1 MQFIRIAK
9 VRNDT
14 LKKKLLFYKK
24 DKKTYF
30 LPKKDQKNSK
40 IPQKTLEMPQYKKG

>member
-24 DKKTYF
+24 DKK
-30 LPKKDQKNSK
+30 LLILAKKDQKNTK
-40 IPQKTLEMPQYKKG
+40 IPQKTLIMPQYKKG